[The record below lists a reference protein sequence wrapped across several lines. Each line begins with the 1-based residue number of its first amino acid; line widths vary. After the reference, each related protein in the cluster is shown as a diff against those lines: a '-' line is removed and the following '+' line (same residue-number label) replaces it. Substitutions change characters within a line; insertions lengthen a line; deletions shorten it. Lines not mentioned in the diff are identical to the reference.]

1 MSAGAHF
8 LDPLTPLATILNVRE
23 TDEPGEEMGAR
34 PRPLHRALERPPE
47 AWLKKA
53 LDARSAAEKEE
64 FALLG
69 LRALDRAEEDDEE
82 LRALLLKQS
91 YDALMAMGQTRDAL
105 ERAEEIIDL
114 GPLGDVARH
123 DAARAAAALG
133 EIEVAADHLRIAAKV
148 APEERRAFHFGTLGA
163 LLRFAGLAEDAREAF
178 KKAER
183 WADADRAIYRAQRAL
198 AEGDAGVGPG
208 ELGRAAA
215 GAGTEPE
222 PKRLCPLGARR
233 ALRQARRSGRQ
244 SKLHVRLPEAP
255 RTSVPAQVSLAQER
269 NRAGARNRRAGW
281 LASRVPVRSR
291 DLPIPHELL

>member
-64 FALLG
+64 FAMLG

-198 AEGDAGVGPG
+198 AEGDAGVGPEESWAELRQELEQSPSQKGYALWVLG
-208 ELGRAAA
+208 ELCARQGDPAASRSYMSA
-215 GAGTEPE
+215 FL
-222 PKRLCPLGARR
+222 KRLERASPLKCLSLKSEIERAREIV
-233 ALRQARRSGRQ
+233 A
-244 SKLHVRLPEAP
+244 
-255 RTSVPAQVSLAQER
+255 
-269 NRAGARNRRAGW
+269 RAG
-281 LASRVPVRSR
+281 
-291 DLPIPHELL
+291 